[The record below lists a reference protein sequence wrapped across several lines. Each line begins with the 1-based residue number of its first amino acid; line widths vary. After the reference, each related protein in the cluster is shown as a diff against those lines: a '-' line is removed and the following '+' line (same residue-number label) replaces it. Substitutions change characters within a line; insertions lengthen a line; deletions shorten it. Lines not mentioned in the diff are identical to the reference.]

1 MVEDDGVG
9 RQMLVQDDARREL
22 SFELRDHVVL

>member
-1 MVEDDGVG
+1 MLEDDGVG
-9 RQMLVQDDARREL
+9 RQMLVRDDARREL